1 MMRRVAAGAVAA
13 AVVVLGGTAS
23 AHAAAGALSE
33 QDRVFLRG
41 AHQSNLAE
49 IATGKLAQS
58 KGSSAEVKELGALLI
73 ADHTKLDASLRK
85 VAAAANVSLPQ
96 QPNAEQR
103 ALQAKLQAASG
114 DEFDA
119 MFVAGQ
125 LEGHAKAM
133 ALGEKEISAGSEPA
147 VVNAAKASAPV
158 IASHHEKFMA
168 AARSLGLPDSV
179 DSGTSGVAAAGDNM
193 VAAGLVGLG
202 GLLVLSGAVVALR
215 RQPAR

>member
-1 MMRRVAAGAVAA
+1 
-13 AVVVLGGTAS
+13 
-23 AHAAAGALSE
+23 LSE

-58 KGSSAEVKELGALLI
+58 KGSSAEVKQLGALLI

-85 VAAAANVSLPQ
+85 VADAANVSLPQ

-114 DEFDA
+114 DDFDA

-125 LEGHAKAM
+125 LEGHAKRWLWARRR
-133 ALGEKEISAGSEPA
+133 
-147 VVNAAKASAPV
+147 SAPA
-158 IASHHEKFMA
+158 AS
-168 AARSLGLPDSV
+168 
-179 DSGTSGVAAAGDNM
+179 
-193 VAAGLVGLG
+193 
-202 GLLVLSGAVVALR
+202 LR
-215 RQPAR
+215 WSTPPKRRRR